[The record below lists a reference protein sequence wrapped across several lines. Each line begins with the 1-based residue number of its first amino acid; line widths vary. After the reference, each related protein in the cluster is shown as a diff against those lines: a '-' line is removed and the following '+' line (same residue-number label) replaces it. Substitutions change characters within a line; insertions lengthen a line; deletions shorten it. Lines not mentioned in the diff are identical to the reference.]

1 MLHWQGWYIGSVPIY
16 TFEKE
21 GTDGE
26 ERGGEQRETEGQ
38 RNLVVIRQQVL
49 Y

>member
-1 MLHWQGWYIGSVPIY
+1 MLHWQGWYIGTVPIY
-16 TFEKE
+16 PLEQE

-26 ERGGEQRETEGQ
+26 EREGEEAEGQ
-38 RNLVVIRQQVL
+38 RDLIAIRQQVL